1 MDSINIQAFIQ
12 WVVTVAI
19 SLVAT
24 VVSLKSS
31 TKKLETDIETVNST
45 IKKGFD
51 EINNKIES
59 LRTKLEQN
67 SKEIAVLKFRV
78 DAMEKT
84 IEKKLD

>member
-1 MDSINIQAFIQ
+1 MDSINIQAFLQ
-12 WVVTVAI
+12 WIVTGAI
-19 SLVAT
+19 SLVT
-24 VVSLKSS
+24 IVVSLKSS

-59 LRTKLEQN
+59 LRTKSEQD

-78 DAMEKT
+78 DAMEKI